1 VVVKQAIPHVP
12 IWNHLESNLSEKWM
26 AINFSHDVKN
36 EQIEIYII
44 HVHSIEKKQYV
55 RQFRKKTVYLYL
67 QTLKNVCYLLFS
79 CLWIYVY
86 PPKKEIF
93 HQPT

>member
-1 VVVKQAIPHVP
+1 
-12 IWNHLESNLSEKWM
+12 M

-36 EQIEIYII
+36 EQIETYII
-44 HVHSIEKKQYV
+44 HLHSIEKKQYV
-55 RQFRKKTVYLYL
+55 RLKKNCLSIYKPSKMFV
-67 QTLKNVCYLLFS
+67 TLCFLACGYMS
-79 CLWIYVY
+79 T